1 MTVSIHKYN
10 TEHSAISSMEYR
22 GCEIQYLTL
31 GGCIFWRICLRI
43 CGSPHLV
50 SDVGFPS
57 ENLWVW
63 IDKNS
68 RNRNFGHRRYS
79 QISSLWKNSV
89 WAPRTVSM
97 NLDKFFSKK
106 NYHDG
111 AGMSSAFKGIP
122 AIQFPKDP
130 GSPKTQLQMIQNC
143 WKPLEITFSDCVNM
157 VYKKIRPKTSS
168 LLQNYSVHLDHNACY
183 FHYFSHILILKK

>member
-1 MTVSIHKYN
+1 MAVSIHKYN

-57 ENLWVW
+57 ENLWIW

-97 NLDKFFSKK
+97 NLDNFFSKK

-111 AGMSSAFKGIP
+111 AGMSSAFKSAFAKLDSRMMSIFDLRW
-122 AIQFPKDP
+122 IQ
-130 GSPKTQLQMIQNC
+130 L
-143 WKPLEITFSDCVNM
+143 FSLSFEVMNT
-157 VYKKIRPKTSS
+157 VPVVSWS
-168 LLQNYSVHLDHNACY
+168 
-183 FHYFSHILILKK
+183 